1 VEVPESW
8 LAIAAAVGVGLL
20 IGLERERNPVA
31 KAGLRTFALVALLG
45 ALAQLIGARTA
56 SPWAVAVGLAAVAGM
71 LIAAYARDEPRDDP
85 GTTTVVAAAVCY
97 CLGVLAAMGEPA
109 LAAALG
115 VGVTALLYFKP
126 ELEGLSAALS
136 RQDLLSILQ
145 FSVLTFVVL
154 PILPDRAM
162 GPYGVLN
169 PHHVWLMVV
178 LISGVGLASYVALR
192 AAGERQGAV
201 LTGLLGGL
209 VSSTATTVLYARR
222 STESEAAAQLALV
235 VVLLANLMPI
245 ARVAVVAAILA
256 PAILGALVPV
266 LAAAL
271 GAGLAAAAALMR
283 RLEHPGALP
292 APAVRNPTELGTA
305 LRFGALYA
313 VVLVASAWLADVG
326 GSRGLYAAALA
337 AGFADVDS
345 PVLSALNLYAGAR
358 VEARVAVGA
367 IAAAIGANVLF
378 KLAVFF
384 WIGARRVARRAVL
397 PMLAV
402 IAGGAVALALRG

>member
-1 VEVPESW
+1 MEVSASW
-8 LAIAAAVGVGLL
+8 IGIAAAAGIGLL

-45 ALAQLIGARTA
+45 ALAQLIGSRTA
-56 SPWAVAVGLAAVAGM
+56 SPWVVAVGLAAVAGM
-71 LIAAYARDEPRDDP
+71 LIAAYARDEPREDP

-97 CLGVLAAMGEPA
+97 CLGVLSAMGEPA
-109 LAAALG
+109 LATALG

-162 GPYGVLN
+162 GPYGALN

-178 LISGVGLASYVALR
+178 LISGIGLASYVALR
-192 AAGERQGAV
+192 VAGERRGAAI
-201 LTGLLGGL
+201 TGLLGGL
-209 VSSTATTVLYARR
+209 VSSTATTALYARR
-222 STESEAAAQLALV
+222 STESEAAARLALV
-235 VVLLANLMPI
+235 VVLLANLVPI
-245 ARVAVVAAILA
+245 ARVAVLAAIVA
-256 PAILGALVPV
+256 PSILGALAPA

-271 GAGLAAAAALMR
+271 AAGLGAAALRMR
-283 RLEHPGALP
+283 GLERAGTFP
-292 APAVRNPTELGTA
+292 APAVRNPTELGAA
-305 LRFGALYA
+305 LRFGAFYA
-313 VVLVASAWLADVG
+313 AVLMLSAWLADVA

-337 AGFADVDS
+337 AGFADIDS
-345 PVLSALNLYAGAR
+345 PVLSALSLYAGGRVDAR
-358 VEARVAVGA
+358 AAVGA
-367 IAAAIGANVLF
+367 VAAAIAANVLF
-378 KLAVFF
+378 KLAIFF
-384 WIGARRVARRAVL
+384 WIGDRRAARRAVL

-402 IAGGAVALALRG
+402 IAGGAIGLAAN